1 MTSITTHQ
9 PISILLQERDERKDG
24 KIRKVSLLKMNE
36 FLLKMRNWRLNE
48 CQLISIKTGTK
59 KARNDGA
66 NKHKGGT
73 ATVFTDDMLGY

>member
-9 PISILLQERDERKDG
+9 PISIVLQERDERKDG
-24 KIRKVSLLKMNE
+24 QIWKILLLKMNE
-36 FLLKMRNWRLNE
+36 FLLKMKNWRLNE

-66 NKHKGGT
+66 KKRKGGT

>member
-9 PISILLQERDERKDG
+9 PISIVLQERDERKDG

-36 FLLKMRNWRLNE
+36 FLLKMKNWRLNE

-59 KARNDGA
+59 KARNGGA
-66 NKHKGGT
+66 KKHEGGT
-73 ATVFTDDMLGY
+73 ATFFTDDMLGY